1 MNRDNPTILDQESF
15 LENFAAELTDAAY
28 LVALRHGVGG
38 SSVDL
43 ELDLWQVLGDMV
55 RKWEQALPLCR

>member
-1 MNRDNPTILDQESF
+1 MKSNTRTIAERET

-28 LVALRHGVGG
+28 GVALRHGIVG

-43 ELDLWQVLGDMV
+43 ELDLWHVLANTVQQWG
-55 RKWEQALPLCR
+55 RQLPLCR